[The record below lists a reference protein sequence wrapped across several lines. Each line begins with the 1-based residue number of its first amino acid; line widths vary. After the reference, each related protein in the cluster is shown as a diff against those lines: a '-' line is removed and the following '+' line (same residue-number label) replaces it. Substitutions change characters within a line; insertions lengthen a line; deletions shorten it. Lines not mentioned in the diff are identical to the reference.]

1 LEVKIMANE
10 QLFHTKKELVS
21 FISEYLINHNNTIV
35 IISRALRK
43 DLVKTLLFIEDF
55 DKYQDISDL
64 KENILFLI
72 KTGHKQDRTLSL
84 KVCDAYNQDTKI
96 FKMVDI
102 ENIIIIDGLITE
114 KETKT
119 ITYYKEISIMK
130 LIETN

>member
-1 LEVKIMANE
+1 MANE
-10 QLFHTKKELVS
+10 QLFHSKKELVS

-35 IISRALRK
+35 IINRDIRK
-43 DLVKTLLFIEDF
+43 DLVKTLLFTEDF

-64 KENILFLI
+64 KENVLFLI

-102 ENIIIIDGLITE
+102 QNIIIIDGLITE
-114 KETKT
+114 KELKT

-130 LIETN
+130 LIESI

>member
-1 LEVKIMANE
+1 MANE